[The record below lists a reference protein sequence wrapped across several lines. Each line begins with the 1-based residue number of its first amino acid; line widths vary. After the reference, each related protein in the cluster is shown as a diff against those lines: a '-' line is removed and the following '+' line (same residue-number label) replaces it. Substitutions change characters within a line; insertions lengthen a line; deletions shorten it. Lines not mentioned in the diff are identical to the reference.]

1 MWRIEDNYLKKTGIL
16 GQYEFNF
23 VMSKLRKEWIKDE
36 ISLDEYEKSKYVI
49 ENLSINKDTD
59 GCLQDI
65 HWFAGL
71 FGYFPTYSLGALT
84 AAQFASQLRI
94 EQKELDKEI
103 ENGEF
108 SNLVNWLKKNIHE
121 KASFFSTNEVLE
133 QVTKSPLNAK
143 YFKEYITNR
152 YL

>member
-1 MWRIEDNYLKKTGIL
+1 MVSISFFDN
-16 GQYEFNF
+16 
-23 VMSKLRKEWIKDE
+23 D
-36 ISLDEYEKSKYVI
+36 
-49 ENLSINKDTD
+49 IN

-65 HWFAGL
+65 HWYAGL
-71 FGYFPTYSLGALT
+71 IGYFPTYSLGALT
-84 AAQFASQLRI
+84 AAQFAYTLR
-94 EQKELDKEI
+94 KEI
-103 ENGEF
+103 PHLDADIEEGKF
-108 SNLVNWLKKNIHE
+108 SILVSWLRKNIHK

>member
-1 MWRIEDNYLKKTGIL
+1 MCIRD
-16 GQYEFNF
+16 
-23 VMSKLRKEWIKDE
+23 R
-36 ISLDEYEKSKYVI
+36 
-49 ENLSINKDTD
+49 
-59 GCLQDI
+59 CLQDI

-84 AAQFASQLRI
+84 AAQFASQLRTD
-94 EQKELDKEI
+94 QKELDQEI
-103 ENGEF
+103 ENGQF

>member
-1 MWRIEDNYLKKTGIL
+1 MVKTMK
-16 GQYEFNF
+16 N
-23 VMSKLRKEWIKDE
+23 K
-36 ISLDEYEKSKYVI
+36 
-49 ENLSINKDTD
+49 NLTINKR
-59 GCLQDI
+59 LQARKRAESRLKAYGIISISIALIMLSTLMISIGLNGYSALQQAYVKLDI
-65 HWFAGL
+65 NVE
-71 FGYFPTYSLGALT
+71 S
-84 AAQFASQLRI
+84 
-94 EQKELDKEI
+94 KNVLD

>member
-1 MWRIEDNYLKKTGIL
+1 MRHFVSPSIPFLFDNGT
-16 GQYEFNF
+16 N
-23 VMSKLRKEWIKDE
+23 
-36 ISLDEYEKSKYVI
+36 
-49 ENLSINKDTD
+49 

-65 HWFAGL
+65 HWYAGL
-71 FGYFPTYSLGALT
+71 IGYFPTYSLGALT
-84 AAQFASQLRI
+84 AAQFAYTLR
-94 EQKELDKEI
+94 KEI
-103 ENGEF
+103 PHLDADIEEGKF
-108 SNLVNWLKKNIHE
+108 SILISWLRKNIHE